1 MELISKLAVLV
12 QLHYII
18 STSSLNFQEL
28 FLHFH
33 EVGEGKG
40 KNDDDQSYNDVGVTC
55 GGDP

>member
-1 MELISKLAVLV
+1 MELISRLAVLG
-12 QLHYII
+12 QLNYII
-18 STSSLNFQEL
+18 NTSSLDFHEL